1 MWQVVEPLGV
11 LGVGAV
17 ASKLAPAVARETG
30 TTWEKG
36 EEVVLRTSCLL
47 HRNIPGPFSGEKSQ
61 AAKARH
67 QRD

>member
-1 MWQVVEPLGV
+1 MWQVVEPLGI

-36 EEVVLRTSCLL
+36 EEVVLTHAL
-47 HRNIPGPFSGEKSQ
+47 IT
-61 AAKARH
+61 
-67 QRD
+67 